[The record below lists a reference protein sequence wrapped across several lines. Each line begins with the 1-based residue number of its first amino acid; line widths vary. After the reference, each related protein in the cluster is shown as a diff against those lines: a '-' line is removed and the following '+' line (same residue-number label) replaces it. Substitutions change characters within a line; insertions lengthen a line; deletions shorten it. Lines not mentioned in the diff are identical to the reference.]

1 MKYHIEPCTEELD
14 IVSTA
19 DQCKVLSQI
28 KGKWKEV
35 PMLALVLYPFLHQFP
50 TANTWGCLSFKRS

>member
-19 DQCKVLSQI
+19 DQCKVLSPQI
-28 KGKWKEV
+28 KGKWKESTNACTSIV
-35 PMLALVLYPFLHQFP
+35 SIFTPISDCKHLGLSQF
-50 TANTWGCLSFKRS
+50 